1 MNGKNYTLFVIVFV
15 FMEGVFFI
23 VTIRNYKK
31 EKNEKSEQDYY
42 SAIGNWSFS
51 DINYKSKTLTNQIYE
66 SEAQKHIKKNS
77 KVLKYYPECREILAT
92 DFSETMIKN
101 ANENLK
107 AMQYSKDTGF
117 KDVELFFLHAVEY
130 YKTEADL
137 YALLVKVP
145 VLDVTSDGKFYTDVY
160 SVNYKTK

>member
-51 DINYKSKTLTNQIYE
+51 DINYKSKTLTN
-66 SEAQKHIKKNS
+66 
-77 KVLKYYPECREILAT
+77 
-92 DFSETMIKN
+92 
-101 ANENLK
+101 
-107 AMQYSKDTGF
+107 
-117 KDVELFFLHAVEY
+117 
-130 YKTEADL
+130 
-137 YALLVKVP
+137 
-145 VLDVTSDGKFYTDVY
+145 
-160 SVNYKTK
+160 